1 MPFIEERVNLQHVD
15 IAMLYHKF
23 HVCQSCYT
31 LYLACDGLMNLE
43 FAFAQK
49 LGIEVS
55 EDTRYNIVS
64 ISHLDTKTKGR
75 NVIKQP
81 NANKI
86 YGNGENYVMPS
97 DWEL

>member
-1 MPFIEERVNLQHVD
+1 
-15 IAMLYHKF
+15 
-23 HVCQSCYT
+23 
-31 LYLACDGLMNLE
+31 MNLE

-97 DWEL
+97 DWELQIPTNSEILLQNNQP